1 MSRNP
6 EFQFVNTDANV
17 LISDFVKEY
26 ETLTG
31 NTIYPA
37 SPEKLFIQ
45 WLAGIIIQ
53 ERTLI
58 NYAANQNIPSRA
70 EDENL
75 DALGELFYNTPRPA
89 AKNAVCTER
98 FYIQQAQTTSIL
110 IPKGTR
116 VTDREQA
123 LMWETTEDAYISIGE
138 TFADV
143 PIRCQTV
150 GIEANGFSPGQIN
163 TVVDVFDYYLRC
175 ENITVSDNGADEA
188 TDEEYYDLLRAS
200 VDGYSCAGAAG
211 GYTYFAK
218 QVSTEIADVV
228 PNMPSPGCVNLYVL
242 MNDGTLAGE
251 EIKNAV
257 YSACNADEV
266 RPLTDY
272 LTVTDAEF
280 VEYDLE
286 FTYYIQSDISASAS
300 EVENKVQKAV
310 SDYVLWQNS
319 KFGRDINPD
328 ELRKY
333 LSSAGIKRIEL
344 VAPLF
349 TVLRDGKDNTVP
361 QVAKVRSIN
370 ITNGGFENE

>member
-1 MSRNP
+1 MSRNS
-6 EFQFVNTDANV
+6 EFQFVSTDTDT
-17 LISDFVKEY
+17 LITAFVREY

-31 NTIYPA
+31 KTIYPA
-37 SPEKLFIQ
+37 SPERLFIQ
-45 WLAGIIIQ
+45 WMAGVIVQ

-75 DALGELFYNTPRPA
+75 DALGELFYNTPRPV

-116 VTDREQA
+116 VTDREQT
-123 LMWETTEDAYISIGE
+123 LIWETTEDAYISIGE

-150 GIEANGFSPGQIN
+150 GIEANGFAPGQIN
-163 TVVDVFDYYLRC
+163 TIVDVFDYYLKC
-175 ENITVSDNGADEA
+175 ENITVSDNGADA
-188 TDEEYYDLLRAS
+188 ASDEEYYELLRAS

-211 GYTYFAK
+211 GYAYFAK

-228 PNMPSPGCVNLYVL
+228 PNMPAPGCVNLYVL
-242 MNDGTLAGE
+242 MSDGTIAGE

-257 YSACNADEV
+257 YAACNADEV
-266 RPLTDY
+266 RPLTDK
-272 LTVTDAEF
+272 LTVADAQT
-280 VEYDLE
+280 VEYDIE
-286 FTYYIQSDISASAS
+286 FTYFIHSDISVAAS
-300 EVENKVQKAV
+300 EIENRVDKAV
-310 SDYVLWQNS
+310 TDYVLWQGN

-328 ELRKY
+328 ELRKH
-333 LSSAGIKRIEL
+333 LLSAGIKRITLESPVFTEL
-344 VAPLF
+344 Q
-349 TVLRDGKDNTVP
+349 DGKDNSVP
-361 QVAKVRSIN
+361 QVAKIRN
-370 ITNGGFENE
+370 ITVTNGGFENE

>member
-1 MSRNP
+1 MSRNS
-6 EFQFVNTDANV
+6 EFQFVSTDTDA
-17 LISDFVKEY
+17 LITAFVREY

-31 NTIYPA
+31 KTIYPA
-37 SPEKLFIQ
+37 SPERLFIQ
-45 WLAGIIIQ
+45 WMAGVIVQ

-98 FYIQQAQTTSIL
+98 FYIQQVQTTSIL

-116 VTDREQA
+116 VTDREQT
-123 LMWETTEDAYISIGE
+123 LIWETTEDAYISIGE

-150 GIEANGFSPGQIN
+150 GIEANGFAPGQIN
-163 TVVDVFDYYLRC
+163 TIVDVFDYYLLC
-175 ENITVSDNGADEA
+175 ENITLSDNGADDA
-188 TDEEYYDLLRAS
+188 SDEEYYELLRAS
-200 VDGYSCAGAAG
+200 VDGYSSAGAAG
-211 GYTYFAK
+211 GYSYFAK

-242 MNDGTLAGE
+242 MNDGSLAGE

-272 LTVTDAEF
+272 LTVADAQI
-280 VEYDLE
+280 VEYDLK
-286 FTYYIQSDISASAS
+286 FIYYIQSDINVSAS
-300 EVENKVQKAV
+300 EVESKVHKAV
-310 SDYVLWQNS
+310 SDYVLWQGG

-344 VAPLF
+344 VAPSF

-361 QVAKVRSIN
+361 QVAKIRNIN